1 MKILANIATL
11 GISRPELMKPV
22 NNIEIMAKIKK
33 SLILD
38 GWTDKDAPLPMVT
51 NVILGAYRP
60 NVITDKAVCWN
71 MDIRDVLQ
79 QAMIEY
85 EKKPTEKNRTAVELR
100 CQDFTNRWTPKSGF
114 AVRMPIYA
122 DNADDPP
129 YMGTKTH
136 VRLIRDAAHDVM
148 NNTDAWIYFE
158 WGEN

>member
-1 MKILANIATL
+1 MKVLAHITTL

-22 NNIEIMAKIKK
+22 NDVEIMAKIKK
-33 SLILD
+33 SVVLD
-38 GWTDKDAPLPMVT
+38 EWVRTNETPPMVT
-51 NVILGAYRP
+51 NVVLGVYRP

-71 MDIRDVLQ
+71 MDIRDALQ

-85 EKKPTEKNRTAVELR
+85 EKKPTDENRTSVELR
-100 CQDFTNRWTPKSGF
+100 CQDFTDRWTPKSSF

-129 YMGTKTH
+129 YLGTKTH
-136 VRLIRDAAHDVM
+136 VRLVRDAARDVM
-148 NNTDAWIYFE
+148 NDAGAWVYFE